1 MAQAGREKEPQ
12 ALPHPAGLRSFW
24 SHLWGGVLA
33 LAVIIGLWTT
43 STLSAQLQPESWRVL
58 VLRVDFE
65 FEFPDELSTSGRG
78 TFDLRSIAEAIP
90 DMRLPF
96 DGPPHDRAFYGH
108 HMEALSH
115 YYDVV
120 SEGRVQIE
128 AEVFPQDDTLAYTL
142 PGSILDYGAGRTPEE
157 IGQLWWQLIA
167 DATHLA
173 EMDPSGPVFGDYDS
187 YLFIHAGLGFETGQL
202 NDIRSVFLT
211 PTDLSDYGDP
221 IVVDGGATT
230 IKDAWILPEVVV
242 ANGRAG
248 LNGILAK
255 FFGHQLGLPGLSNF
269 AAGLPAVGGWSLM
282 DVGANRL
289 GFILWN
295 GVLEPIFGFV
305 PPHPMAWSKARLG
318 WVEPVVVERDTT
330 LSILAG
336 DALSADFPGRAKVV
350 RIPLSP
356 TEYLLLSNRQQRGRP
371 EFDLPEGSLA
381 FDVETSWIDTNEVV
395 FARQIQTSQIDTLAG
410 RGTGPLLRVVGDSY
424 DMFVPSSGILVWHVD
439 STVFVDTP
447 DFFNSERPRPAIM
460 LHEADGE
467 RDIGNAFF
475 DRQDRTE
482 GIRADAFFAGSGV
495 DDVQG
500 TVRFGANTRPSSQT
514 HTGLAS
520 GVEIEILDEIAELM
534 RVSIRFTHSAPGWPV
549 STVEPARL
557 SLLDVIGS
565 APPQILVSNNLHTNA
580 YDAAGGQL
588 GNWPGR
594 LLAVKNGL
602 FLADED
608 LVRYIDPRTGTEAG
622 SVGTE
627 AVWSVTADGA
637 RSVLVAPLAGF
648 VDPVVVIAGPGS
660 LRLLNASDGVG
671 LASHPL
677 TVNAMSAAD
686 LHGDGQLHLLL
697 GATDGLYLADA
708 DLSRQG
714 TQAGLVG
721 SIVAMATG
729 DLDNDQKDE
738 VLAIEADGSLW
749 LLDGENLNDLGQL
762 SGLLVSDPVLGD
774 IDADGRLE
782 IVIVTTM
789 GLQVYE
795 VSGVSTALLQADG
808 FPVNAPVHH
817 EVESFTWGPTL
828 ADLDGD
834 GSQEILVVAANGLYA
849 FAATGAI
856 VAGFPIPTM
865 DTPNGT
871 PMALDADGDG
881 HFEVAVPTTR
891 SVQLFKPSVASN
903 AQIGATAAWPMAGG
917 DGGGM
922 NRHSLALASQNP
934 MAKNLLPTSSAYC
947 YPNPVTSS
955 DARAHVRFQLTADA
969 MVRLDIYDAIGE
981 RVESMQA
988 RLSGAAEHELDWP
1001 IADYA
1006 SGLYLCRIE
1015 ARSDAGGRSE
1025 VTLRL
1030 AVSQ

>member
-1 MAQAGREKEPQ
+1 M
-12 ALPHPAGLRSFW
+12 
-24 SHLWGGVLA
+24 
-33 LAVIIGLWTT
+33 VIIGLWPT

-58 VLRVDFE
+58 VIRVDFE

-96 DGPPHDRAFYGH
+96 DGPPHDRAFYAH
-108 HMEALSH
+108 HLQALSH

-128 AEVFPQDDTLAYTL
+128 ADVFPQDDTLAYTL
-142 PGSILDYGAGRTPEE
+142 PGRILDYGNGRTPEE
-157 IGQLWWQLIA
+157 VGQLWWQLIA
-167 DATHLA
+167 DATFLA
-173 EMDPSGPVFGDYDS
+173 EADPNGPVFGEYDS

-211 PTDLSDYGDP
+211 SADLSDYGEP

-336 DALSADFPGRAKVV
+336 DAVSADFPGMAKAV

-395 FARQIQTSQIDTLAG
+395 FARQIETSQIDTLAG
-410 RGTGPLLRVVGDSY
+410 RGTGPLLRVNGDSY

-482 GIRADAFFAGSGV
+482 GNRADAFFAGVGV

-514 HTGLAS
+514 HTGLDS
-520 GVEIEILDEIAELM
+520 GVEIEILDEIDEVM
-534 RVSIRFTHSAPGWPV
+534 RVRIRFAHSAPGWPV
-549 STVEPARL
+549 AIVEPSRL
-557 SLLDVIGS
+557 SLLDVPGS
-565 APPQILVSNNLHTNA
+565 DQPQILVSNNLQTNA
-580 YDAAGGQL
+580 YDAAGVQV
-588 GNWPGR
+588 GNWSGR
-594 LLAVKNGL
+594 LLATKNGL
-602 FLADED
+602 FVADGD
-608 LVRYIDPRTGTEAG
+608 LVRYIDPGT
-622 SVGTE
+622 GTE
-627 AVWSVTADGA
+627 AVWSVTAAGA

-648 VDPVVVIAGPGS
+648 ADPVVVVAEPAS
-660 LRLLNASDGVG
+660 LQLLQASDGGG
-671 LASHPL
+671 LATHPL
-677 TVNAMSAAD
+677 TVNAMTAAD
-686 LHGDGQLHLLL
+686 LHGDGQLHLFL
-697 GATDGLYLADA
+697 GTADGLYQAGA
-708 DLSRQG
+708 DLSRLG
-714 TQAGLVG
+714 TQAGLAG
-721 SIVAMATG
+721 SITAMATG

-738 VLAIEADGSLW
+738 VLVIEADGSLW
-749 LLDGENLNDLGQL
+749 ILDGESLNDLGQL
-762 SGLLVSDPVLGD
+762 SGLLVGDPVLGD

-795 VSGVSTALLQADG
+795 VSGVSTALLRADG
-808 FPVNAPVHH
+808 FPVSAPVHH
-817 EVESFTWGPTL
+817 EVESFTWGPIL

-834 GSQEILVVAANGLYA
+834 GSQEILVMAANGLYA
-849 FAATGAI
+849 FAASGAL
-856 VAGFPIPTM
+856 VAGFPIPTI
-865 DTPNGT
+865 DTPTGT
-871 PMALDADGDG
+871 PLALDADGDG
-881 HFEVAVPTTR
+881 HFEVAVPTAR
-891 SVQLFKPSVASN
+891 AVQLFQPSVTSN
-903 AQIGATAAWPMAGG
+903 AQMGVTAAWPMAGG
-917 DGGGM
+917 DGGGL
-922 NRHSLALASQNP
+922 NRHRLALAAQSP
-934 MAKNLLPTSSAYC
+934 TPKSLLPTSSAYC
-947 YPNPVTSS
+947 YPNPVTSA
-955 DARAHVRFQLTADA
+955 DTRAHVRFQLTADA
-969 MVRLDIYDAIGE
+969 TVRLDIYDAIGQ

-988 RLSGAAEHELDWP
+988 RLSGGAEHELDWA

-1006 SGLYLCRIE
+1006 SGLYLCRVE